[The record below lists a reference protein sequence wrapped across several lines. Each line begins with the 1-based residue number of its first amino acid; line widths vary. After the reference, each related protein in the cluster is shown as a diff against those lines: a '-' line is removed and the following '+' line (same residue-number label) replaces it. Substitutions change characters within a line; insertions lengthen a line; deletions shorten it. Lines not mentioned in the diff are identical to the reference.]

1 MFSFARHKLLIA
13 RVNFPTHNFAVLT
26 YLVAIFILNES
37 MSQTMTIY
45 LWVTLSIQV
54 CVCGEGENHI
64 NVWLFSFNYPKYF
77 THHNRERVK
86 IDL

>member
-54 CVCGEGENHI
+54 CVCGEEKSHKRLTI
-64 NVWLFSFNYPKYF
+64 FV
-77 THHNRERVK
+77 
-86 IDL
+86 